1 MGDTGTAEE
10 RQENWSGKLR
20 RDIERVR
27 ERYRESLR
35 RASGIPAGDLGV
47 NIMENPRKI

>member
-20 RDIERVR
+20 RDIERLR
-27 ERYRESLR
+27 ESYRESLR
-35 RASGIPAGDLGV
+35 RVRDTCGRLRSV
-47 NIMENPRKI
+47 NIMENPRKV